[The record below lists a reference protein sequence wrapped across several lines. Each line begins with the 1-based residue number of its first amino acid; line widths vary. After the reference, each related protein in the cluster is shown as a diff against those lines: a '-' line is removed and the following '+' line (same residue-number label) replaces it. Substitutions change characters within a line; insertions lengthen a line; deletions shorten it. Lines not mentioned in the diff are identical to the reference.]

1 MNFDKSMELTKNGI
15 DIDHTFELIKE
26 KFNKDTEAAKK
37 LADDLHR
44 YCEDILLNR
53 SHEFGGIDFQ
63 RLFLAL
69 GYNLISVASILCEK
83 DTYEVDAARAKYLA
97 ENKIVP
103 SVMPLCRDGEIV
115 DEDFEKDDLSLK
127 KLLMSVGFSLENMI
141 WRNELNFYSTKRE
154 ELEKDAKKFEV
165 EKQEAVEA
173 LESTEMIEKIEEL
186 K

>member
-1 MNFDKSMELTKNGI
+1 MNFDKNMELTKN
-15 DIDHTFELIKE
+15 DIDTDYTFELIKE

-37 LADDLHR
+37 LADDLHI

-83 DTYEVDAARAKYLA
+83 DTYEVDATRARHLAK
-97 ENKIVP
+97 NKVIP

-115 DEDFEKDDLSLK
+115 DEDFEKDDLSLR
-127 KLLMSVGFSLENMI
+127 KLLMSLGFSIEDMI
-141 WRNELNFYSTKRE
+141 WRKELTFYSTQRE
-154 ELEKDAKKFEV
+154 ELEKDMKKFEV

-173 LESTEMIEKIEEL
+173 LEPTEMLETTEKA
-186 K
+186 